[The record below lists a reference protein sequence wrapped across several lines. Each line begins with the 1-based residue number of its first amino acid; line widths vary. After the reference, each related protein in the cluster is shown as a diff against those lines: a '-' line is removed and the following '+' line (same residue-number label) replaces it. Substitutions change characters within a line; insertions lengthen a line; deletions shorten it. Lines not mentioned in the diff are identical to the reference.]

1 MKILYFTDTHIRGT
15 NPKNRLDHFYET
27 LLEKFYEV
35 LLIAKKE
42 KVDYVLHGG
51 DLFDRPDISVS
62 IVGEFSKILNQFPM
76 PIYMI
81 SGNHDIF
88 GHNPD
93 TLHRTMLGLI
103 ADLEVVQLVNNK
115 KIVLND
121 GKIKVQLTGS
131 PYTFSIDD
139 KNNRSAY
146 ILTDKDADVD
156 YAIHMT
162 HGFLVDKPF
171 MESVPHTLITDIL
184 ETKADITL
192 AGHYHYGFP
201 TTCID
206 GKYFV
211 NPGALIRISN
221 SLAEMKR
228 KVKVN
233 ILELSDQI
241 NIREVILRSAR
252 PGEEV
257 LDRKEIERHKF
268 KGIKINEFK
277 EIIDSST
284 NLTNLDIFSLLRE
297 ISRNENISQKVREEA
312 LKRVETAQIKGADYK

>member
-15 NPKNRLDHFYET
+15 NPKNRLDNFYET
-27 LLEKFYEV
+27 LLNKFNEV
-35 LLIAKKE
+35 LSIARKE
-42 KVDYVLHGG
+42 NVDYVFHGG
-51 DLFDRPDISVS
+51 DLFDRPDISVR
-62 IVGEFSKILNQFPM
+62 IVGEFSKILNRFPA

-93 TLHRTMLGLI
+93 TIDRTMLGLI
-103 ADLEVVQLVNNK
+103 SNLGVVRLINGQKTILE
-115 KIVLND
+115 D
-121 GKIKVQLTGS
+121 GKIKVQLTGA
-131 PYTFSIDD
+131 PYRFSIDD
-139 KNNRSAY
+139 KNNHENY
-146 ILTDKDADVD
+146 VIKEKDPDVT
-156 YAIHMT
+156 YAVHMA
-162 HGFLVDKPF
+162 HGFLTDKPF

-184 ETKADITL
+184 HTQADITL

-221 SLAEMKR
+221 SLTEMKR

-233 ILELSDQI
+233 IIELSDKIVVRDVFLQT
-241 NIREVILRSAR
+241 AR
-252 PGEEV
+252 PGEEI
-257 LDRKEIERHKF
+257 LDRREIERHKF
-268 KGIKINEFK
+268 KGMKINEFK

-284 NLTNLDIFSLLRE
+284 SLNHLDIFSLLRE
-297 ISRNENISQKVREEA
+297 IALNDNISKEVREEA
-312 LKRVETAQIKGADYK
+312 LKRVEQAQIKGANYR